1 MRDSIPSR
9 RSSAV
14 RPSWARALQRAAL
27 LLATSVTLFASSLV
41 VGRWIVS
48 LPGSE
53 IIYGDVLLGW
63 IGVVAYVSAWPNLWA
78 ALRDFRARQPGDSNG
93 VVAWRAFSLT
103 LVVAVATVVILLLQY
118 HALASADAWVFIGSW
133 SVLRLAGWALV
144 PTLALHGIIFGRV
157 ARSLEPGFQYLTDL
171 GALILFTVAA
181 ATTVTILQ
189 SPGVT
194 AFVQAWSLGLGVLPG
209 AAAVGYG
216 LVALGMTAHSATVK
230 SRIPTTRPR
239 PLGSSAER
247 LFEVFR

>member
-1 MRDSIPSR
+1 MRKSYGPSVRHVGTIMRDSIPSR

-27 LLATSVTLFASSLV
+27 LLATSVALFTSSLV

-63 IGVVAYVSAWPNLWA
+63 IGAVAYVSAWPNLWA

-118 HALASADAWVFIGSW
+118 HALSSADAWFFIGSLT
-133 SVLRLAGWALV
+133 VLTLAVLALCR
-144 PTLALHGIIFGRV
+144 TLALHGIIFGRV
-157 ARSLEPGFQYLTDL
+157 VPSVDPALPYL
-171 GALILFTVAA
+171 
-181 ATTVTILQ
+181 
-189 SPGVT
+189 
-194 AFVQAWSLGLGVLPG
+194 
-209 AAAVGYG
+209 
-216 LVALGMTAHSATVK
+216 
-230 SRIPTTRPR
+230 R
-239 PLGSSAER
+239 
-247 LFEVFR
+247 